1 MSLFLKQTH
10 HGEQLHL
17 AKDFILRDI
26 LVGLLLEN
34 IPRAL
39 VISKLIN
46 WSPQGQMT
54 NGEQVFGFEDHGRQL
69 RRADSRP
76 SQHYRR

>member
-10 HGEQLHL
+10 HGEQRQL
-17 AKDFILRDI
+17 AIDFIVKDVLI
-26 LVGLLLEN
+26 ALLLEN

-39 VISKLIN
+39 VISKPIN
-46 WSPQGQMT
+46 RSPQGQMT
-54 NGEQVFGFEDHGRQL
+54 NGGQVFGIENHGGQL